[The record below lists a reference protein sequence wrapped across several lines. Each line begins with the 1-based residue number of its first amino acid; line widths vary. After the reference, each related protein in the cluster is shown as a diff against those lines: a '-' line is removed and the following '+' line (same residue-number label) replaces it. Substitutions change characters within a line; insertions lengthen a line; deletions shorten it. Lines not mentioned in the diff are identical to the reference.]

1 MTALDLAP
9 IKARAA
15 AATEGPWFPETFVQ
29 APVTGTQIPIDKVK
43 IRPVQRTALGSFD
56 RMDGEFIAAA
66 RADIPALCDEVE
78 RLRKALRDLMEAV
91 DHPMVREVWGMIED
105 GEGKYS
111 DQLWATLYPWFEI
124 KMNAYRTADALL
136 EATP

>member
-9 IKARAA
+9 IKARAD
-15 AATEGPWFPETFVQ
+15 AATEGPWE
-29 APVTGTQIPIDKVK
+29 
-43 IRPVQRTALGSFD
+43 RR
-56 RMDGEFIAAA
+56 DGEDYAMVDAPERPQIALVASGEDATFIAHA
-66 RADIPALCDEVE
+66 RTDVVALCDEVG